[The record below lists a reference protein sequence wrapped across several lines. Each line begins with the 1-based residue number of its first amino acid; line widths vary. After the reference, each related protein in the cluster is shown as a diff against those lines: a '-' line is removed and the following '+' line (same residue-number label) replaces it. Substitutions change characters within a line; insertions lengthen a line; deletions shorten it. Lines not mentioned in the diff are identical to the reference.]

1 MFANVGGNQNRKV
14 IRWTTESNIFL
25 MLKIFVMIPI
35 SILAQ
40 EKLPLASLLHK
51 PIQLTKTA
59 ES

>member
-14 IRWTTESNIFL
+14 IRWTTESDIFL

-40 EKLPLASLLHK
+40 EKLPTGLPPAQAYSAH
-51 PIQLTKTA
+51 
-59 ES
+59 